1 MDTSP
6 EVVIYKQP
14 FLIYRINSEAAY
26 KSAIELAK
34 YILISFKI
42 EKLYIENPNE
52 INVNILFPNDIS
64 LQEKNKEKI
73 QKFDINTEKSD
84 LCHYIRWR
92 WMLFMG

>member
-1 MDTSP
+1 M
-6 EVVIYKQP
+6 
-14 FLIYRINSEAAY
+14 
-26 KSAIELAK
+26 
-34 YILISFKI
+34 
-42 EKLYIENPNE
+42 
-52 INVNILFPNDIS
+52 NVNILFPNDIS

>member
-64 LQEKNKEKI
+64 LQEKTRKKYKNLILI
-73 QKFDINTEKSD
+73 QKKVSYA
-84 LCHYIRWR
+84 LY
-92 WMLFMG
+92 